1 MFPGSL
7 NRLSFCQEK
16 SRTEKKIAEPMQGTI
31 ARNKVNEVIEANQA
45 PQLELTAREPQG
57 AKLQEARAPHFETAT
72 T

>member
-16 SRTEKKIAEPMQGTI
+16 NRTEERIAESMQETI
-31 ARNKVNEVIEANQA
+31 ARNKVNEVVEANQA
-45 PQLELTAREPQG
+45 PQLEQTAREPPG